1 MYINLTPA
9 EMTAGLELAA
19 AHLGIGRFQPDKLV
33 TSATHGQRVTGMGA
47 GFESLLQAAYNA
59 KTALY
64 QHLPCRV
71 ITVVDTTGGKV
82 FSRPQRQVLERLPP
96 SLRIHAE
103 AGARM
108 TMWAWRVPD
117 TVDEGAAEDAAE
129 ALGVA
134 MGGEWRVTR
143 LLPLPGQRTR
153 YGRYDRDGYNQNGY
167 SDLDCRPY
175 EPSRWHAYF
184 DTQLTTGLLWQAE
197 LLLEQHSAISVDEDY
212 AAIPY
217 ASAAIAQFVGQTQG
231 KHLWR
236 VFAQDLP
243 VSSQMWTA
251 GPHHMTALR
260 GDAERRALRE
270 AGSLNDALQYMVE
283 RIPRPPRPVVP
294 APVTDGLNVTGDAAT
309 VLEQDRKL
317 SPAQRIV
324 VAVLNDRAEP
334 IQPFLN
340 QDSVPMARLGTGQ
353 CVRLA
358 DDRIKRRLT
367 LAASGAGVTP
377 GKSTIADAEALL
389 EARAQ
394 TAGERRTWLRA
405 ARIKD
410 GFALDLGV
418 ADGRHRV
425 AYVYPGEW
433 KVGVAGECCFETT
446 PHMRALPDPE
456 RGGSL
461 EQLWALANIKTEDR
475 ALATAWLLAA
485 MRPGVAAPIL
495 EIVGGQGSGK
505 STTQAMLRDLIDPVV
520 GSLRS
525 PPAKLDDLVAG
536 AGSNWIQSFENVSY
550 LSDEMQDGLC
560 RIVTGGAFA
569 KRQLYSDNTEHVVN
583 VQRPVVLNAIAPV
596 LTRQDAVDRAVR
608 IELPTVSDRCGADEI
623 RQAFEV
629 ARPAILGALLD
640 AFAGALE
647 RLPDVRIPPERR
659 PRMVEYARLL
669 MAVAGVMG
677 RDPEVELA
685 RLLARRDEAASEAI
699 EASPAVGA
707 LLEWAAAHRHEG
719 VVEATLGDLL
729 KVLEGYRGG
738 SREGW
743 PRSARGLGDLIR
755 RHGAALEKMG
765 ITAEVGTRTKMGI
778 PWTFRFN

>member
-1 MYINLTPA
+1 T
-9 EMTAGLELAA
+9 
-19 AHLGIGRFQPDKLV
+19 HLGIGRFQPDNLV
-33 TSATHGQRVTGMGA
+33 TSATHGQRVTGMGTD
-47 GFESLLQAAYNA
+47 FEALLQAAYNA

-82 FSRPQRQVLERLPP
+82 FSRPQRQVIERLPP
-96 SLRIHAE
+96 NLRIHVE
-103 AGARM
+103 AGAR
-108 TMWAWRVPD
+108 TAMWAWRVPD

-129 ALGVA
+129 ALGTTL
-134 MGGEWRVTR
+134 GGQWHVTNR
-143 LLPLPGQRTR
+143 LPLPGQRTR

-167 SDLDCRPY
+167 SDMDCRPY

-197 LLLEQHSAISVDEDY
+197 SLLEQHSAVSVDEDY
-212 AAIPY
+212 AAILY
-217 ASAAIAQFVGQTQG
+217 ASAAIAQFVGQTHGQ
-231 KHLWR
+231 HLWR

-243 VSSQMWTA
+243 ASSQMWTA

-270 AGSLNDALQYMVE
+270 AGSLDDALQYMVD
-283 RIPRPPRPVVP
+283 RIPRPPRPAP
-294 APVTDGLNVTGDAAT
+294 APVTDGLNVTDDAAT
-309 VLEQDRKL
+309 VLEHDKKL

-324 VAVLNDRAEP
+324 VAVLNDRDEP
-334 IQPFLN
+334 IQPFVN
-340 QDSVPMARLGTGQ
+340 QDGVPMVRLGAGP

-367 LAASGAGVTP
+367 LAAAGVGVTP
-377 GKSTIADAEALL
+377 GKATIADAVALL

-394 TAGERRTWLRA
+394 TAGERQTWLRA
-405 ARIKD
+405 AQIKD

-418 ADGRHRV
+418 ADERHRV

-446 PHMRALPDPE
+446 PHMKALPTPE

-461 EQLWALANIKTEDR
+461 DQLWALANIKAEDR
-475 ALATAWLLAA
+475 ALVTAWLLAA

-583 VQRPVVLNAIAPV
+583 VQRPVVLNAITPV
-596 LTRQDAVDRAVR
+596 LTRQDAIDRAVR
-608 IELPTVSDRCGADEI
+608 IDLPTVTDRRGADEI
-623 RQAFEV
+623 REAFEA

-640 AFAGALE
+640 VFAGALKV
-647 RLPDVRIPPERR
+647 LPDVRISPERR

-669 MAVAGVMG
+669 MAVAVVMG

-719 VVEATLGDLL
+719 VVEMTLGDLL

-738 SREGW
+738 SRKGW
-743 PRSARGLGDLIR
+743 PRSARGLGDLLR
-755 RHGAALEKMG
+755 RHAAALGGMG
-765 ITAEVGTRTKMGI
+765 VTAEAGSRTKTGVV
-778 PWTFRFN
+778 WSFRFT